1 MVCGVRIMVLA
12 DAGNN
17 NQLAINRLYIILYI
31 PSKLE
36 NGDLGNQ
43 GHGQAWSNIVETNVT
58 LGGRVCNQYKITTV
72 LFFPQFPLFYCLK
85 HLYRK
90 EQQFVQQHILR
101 TEQDRFQLEFWG

>member
-12 DAGNN
+12 DAENN

-43 GHGQAWSNIVETNVT
+43 GHGQTLLKPTSHSGAEFATNIKLPLSCFSPNFPCFTALNIDIVKNNNLFSNT
-58 LGGRVCNQYKITTV
+58 
-72 LFFPQFPLFYCLK
+72 F
-85 HLYRK
+85 
-90 EQQFVQQHILR
+90 
-101 TEQDRFQLEFWG
+101 

>member
-12 DAGNN
+12 DAENN
-17 NQLAINRLYIILYI
+17 NKLAINRLYIILYI

-43 GHGQAWSNIVETNVT
+43 GSNIVETNVT
-58 LGGRVCNQYKITTV
+58 LGSRVCNQYKITTV
-72 LFFPQFPLFYCLK
+72 LFFPQFPLFYCFK
-85 HLYRK
+85 HRYRK

-101 TEQDRFQLEFWG
+101 TEKVPLPTGILGLTQYL